1 MTWLDMRY
9 QDFMHLS
16 LKERDELII
25 YEIVTHDTSV
35 SNRMITAARA
45 NDNRRLIAA
54 LNSRIHELEA
64 DNKKLNETVEWMH
77 KTIWELLEKNK
88 TLEHQLEDPPSKQ
101 PD

>member
-16 LKERDELII
+16 LQERDELII
-25 YEIVTHDTSV
+25 HEIVTHDASI
-35 SNRMITAARA
+35 SNRMITAARTH
-45 NDNRRLIAA
+45 DNRHLIAT
-54 LNSRIHELEA
+54 LNTRIHELE
-64 DNKKLNETVEWMH
+64 DENKKLNETVEWMH

-88 TLEHQLEDPPSKQ
+88 TLERQLEDPPPKQ